1 MRALVF
7 LFCALVAADVR
18 AQQPPAPAGT
28 LSASAPSSA
37 AAYVGKPI
45 SAVVLMVEGQP
56 LNDEMLL
63 GLIESRAGTPLSM
76 AAVRETIA
84 HLYSLGRFQD
94 VSVEAAADGSG
105 VKLTYQLVPVHSV
118 QSLEFTGNLG
128 LSKGQLRDAVVD
140 RFSATPSA
148 ARAAN
153 VAEMLQNF
161 YFDRGYLAAAIRP
174 VVEVR
179 HDPDATVLT
188 FEIESGP
195 RSSIGNVIVEG
206 DPLQP
211 RERFLDRIH
220 ATPGRTYQRI
230 EVQQHLAEYVTQMH
244 RQGRYEAQGSHR
256 ILAQSDDGRS
266 VDLLVTVDP
275 GPAISI
281 RFEGDPLPKARIE
294 ELVPIRQEGAA
305 DIDIIEDSER
315 RIVNHLQQQGYW
327 KAAVN
332 SERREAQGKIEI
344 VFTVRQGLQY
354 RIDGNVA
361 LSGNASIPIEE
372 LRPALENLEDG
383 EVFTIANLEGAL
395 SSIRG
400 IYLRRGFAQVKVESA
415 ANETNPSPAGG
426 GRIKPVIVITEGPQ
440 ITIGAITFSG
450 NADIPSEVL
459 AARLGTRSGAP
470 YYEPQVVQD
479 RETVVTQYLN
489 EGFAT
494 ASVQVVPTMVDGSR
508 VNIDFKITEGPQSII
523 DHVLIVGNVKT
534 DVRVIQ
540 REIQLQE
547 GQPLGMQA
555 MFETRRRLGALGLF
569 RRVRIEE
576 IPHGESNRRD
586 VLITVEEAPSTTIGY
601 GGGLELSERLAR
613 GGGGQAESAFELAPR
628 GFFEIGRRNIRGKN
642 RSANL
647 YTRLSLRSGFD
658 DGDGG
663 GGQFSFP
670 EYRVIGIFREPLTF
684 GWNAD
689 VTITGAVEQGVRS
702 TFNFARRGIT
712 GELLRRLTPQI
723 RVGARY
729 TFSNTRI
736 FDQQLTEEED
746 QATIDR
752 VFPQVSLSAIG
763 SSIARDTRDDAFE
776 PTGGYFMSA
785 EGSLASRFLG
795 GQVGFIRSY
804 LQAQGYRSLVPSR
817 RLVFAARAAV
827 GLADGLPREITTTDA
842 AGNPVTEIIEDL
854 PASERFF
861 AGGDTTVRGFAL
873 DSLGTAQT
881 LTPSGF
887 PRGGNGLVLLNAE
900 LRFPVLGKL
909 AGGVFVDAGNVFER
923 VSQMDLAE
931 LRTTAGFGLRYR
943 SPVGPLRFDV
953 GFKLDRRPFGDT
965 DRQAFHFSFGHAF

>member
-1 MRALVF
+1 MRSLFV
-7 LFCALVAADVR
+7 LFCALFTADVY
-18 AQQPPAPAGT
+18 AQQPPVPGS
-28 LSASAPSSA
+28 LSASGPSGA
-37 AAYVGKPI
+37 AAYVGKPV
-45 SAVVLMVEGQP
+45 SAVVLIVEGKP
-56 LNDEMLL
+56 LNDAMLL
-63 GLIESRAGTPLSM
+63 GLIESRAGSPLSM

-84 HLYSLGRFQD
+84 HLYSLGRFQE
-94 VSVEAAADGSG
+94 VSAEAVADGGG
-105 VKLTYQLVPVHSV
+105 VRLTYQLVPVHSV
-118 QSLEFTGNLG
+118 QRLEFTGNLG
-128 LSKGQLRDAVVD
+128 LSKGQLRGAVVD

-174 VVEVR
+174 VVDVR
-179 HDPDATVLT
+179 HDPEATILT

-195 RSSIGNVIVEG
+195 RASVRNVIVEG
-206 DPLQP
+206 EPLQP
-211 RERFLDRIH
+211 REPFLDRVH
-220 ATPGRTYQRI
+220 ATPGRTYQRVD
-230 EVQQHLAEYVTQMH
+230 VQEQLAEYVTQMH
-244 RQGRYEAQGSHR
+244 RQGRYEAQASHR

-275 GPAISI
+275 GPAITI
-281 RFEGDPLPKARIE
+281 RFEGDQLPKARLD

-315 RIVNHLQQQGYW
+315 RIVRYLQQQGYW
-327 KAAVN
+327 KAAVT
-332 SERREAQGKIEI
+332 SERREAKGQIEI

-354 RIDGNVA
+354 RIDGDVG
-361 LSGNASIPIEE
+361 LSGNASIPILE

-383 EVFTIANLEGAL
+383 EVFTMANLDGAL

-415 ANETNPSPAGG
+415 VNESNPSPAGE
-426 GRIKPVIVITEGPQ
+426 GRVKPAIVITEGPL

-450 NADIPSEVL
+450 NADLATDVL
-459 AARLGTRSGAP
+459 SARLGSRPGAA
-470 YYEPQVVQD
+470 YYEPQVIQD
-479 RETVVTQYLN
+479 RETVLTQYLN
-489 EGFAT
+489 RGFAS
-494 ASVQVVPTMVDGSR
+494 ASVEVVLTMVDGSR
-508 VNIDFKITEGPQSII
+508 LTIDFKVTEGPQSII

-534 DVRVIQ
+534 DIRVIE

-547 GQPLGMQA
+547 GQPLGLQA
-555 MFETRRRLGALGLF
+555 MFDTRRRLGALGLF

-601 GGGLELSERLAR
+601 GGGLELSERLAKDEA
-613 GGGGQAESAFELAPR
+613 GGAVSRFELAPR

-658 DGDGG
+658 EGDG
-663 GGQFSFP
+663 GGQFSFA
-670 EYRVIGIFREPLTF
+670 EYRVIGVFREPLTF

-689 VTITGAVEQGVRS
+689 VTITGAFEQGVRS
-702 TFNFARRGIT
+702 TFNFRRRGIT
-712 GELLRRLTPQI
+712 GELLRRLTPQV

-729 TFSNTRI
+729 TFSNTTI
-736 FDQQLTEEED
+736 FDQQLTEEGD

-752 VFPQVSLSAIG
+752 VFPQVNLSAIG
-763 SSIARDTRDDAFE
+763 SSIARDTRDDALE
-776 PTGGYFMSA
+776 PTRGYFMSA
-785 EGSLASRFLG
+785 EGSVASRFLG

-804 LQAQGYRSLVPSR
+804 VQAQGYRSLSSSR
-817 RLVFAARAAV
+817 RVVFAGRAAV
-827 GLADGLPREITTTDA
+827 GLADGLPREITTTDVS
-842 AGNPVTEIIEDL
+842 GNPITQIIEDL

-861 AGGDTTVRGFAL
+861 AGGDTSVRGFAL
-873 DSLGTAQT
+873 DSLGTART

-900 LRFPVLGKL
+900 LRFPVIGNLG
-909 AGGVFVDAGNVFER
+909 AGIFVDAGNVFER
-923 VSQMDLAE
+923 VSQMDAAE
-931 LRTTAGFGLRYR
+931 LRATAGFGLRYR

-953 GFKLDRRPFGDT
+953 GFKLDRRSYGDT